1 MQVKTFSPAAKVF
14 AALQDLSVIV
24 QTGKP
29 LQIADALSI
38 ALSLPLF
45 AGKAWQ
51 LNFKK
56 LLAMVETNRP
66 MYTIIAKTGN
76 SKLGH
81 MAAFSTL
88 PGVTCPGA
96 GDCLSH
102 CYSFTSWRYVAAYAR
117 QAQNAYLMRFNFQAI
132 ADDFATLKH
141 AVDFRL
147 YVDGDYSSAQDVEQW
162 QALLSTRPDV
172 KAYGYSKSF
181 ALLVDHNANGK
192 AWAGNYLLNIS
203 GGHNASADLLA
214 LAKALPI
221 VRGTFDAVSIGRK
234 VKSVEHGAPATNK
247 ALREAYKD
255 VNPVNPKAFTCP
267 GHCHTCT
274 PKGHACGLP
283 SFKGVN
289 IIIAVH

>member
-1 MQVKTFSPAAKVF
+1 MQVKTFSPTAKVF
-14 AALQDLSVIV
+14 AALQDLSIVV
-24 QTGKP
+24 QTGQKV
-29 LQIADALSI
+29 QIVDALNN

-45 AGKAWQ
+45 ASKAWQ
-51 LNFKK
+51 SSLEK
-56 LLAMVETNRP
+56 LLAMSCTDHP
-66 MYTIIAKTGN
+66 MFTIIAKTGN

-102 CYSFTSWRYVAAYAR
+102 CYSFTAHRYPAAYAR
-117 QAQNAYLMRFNFQAI
+117 QFQNAYLMRFNFQAI

-147 YVDGDYSSAQDVEQW
+147 YVDGDYSSAKDVEQW
-162 QALLSTRPDV
+162 QALLQTRQDV

-181 ALLVDHNANGK
+181 ALLVDHNASGK
-192 AWAGNYLLNIS
+192 AWASNYLLNIS
-203 GGHNASADLLA
+203 GGHNASPELLA

-234 VKSVEHGAPATNK
+234 VRSVEHGTPVVNK
-247 ALREAYKD
+247 ALREAYKQ
-255 VNPVNPKAFTCP
+255 KAFTCP